1 MWFYFQAANEG
12 PKRNVDLDE
21 LAQLNE
27 KLLERSR
34 GRRADYKLV
43 DSEIIKTAPE
53 PVTPN
58 LKQPRVN
65 PATVIQEQIREMLE
79 SRISNDTSV
88 NSTIPQQDRSGYVT
102 DVSSA
107 TWQFSTQSFSP
118 RSVVSINGGGRTDDG
133 LLKVR
138 TDLSPELSRT
148 MSRSN
153 AAVQTAQIEGEKQQW
168 PYMPA
173 QLGSVADSAQST
185 MTREFNESF
194 TRRIDRYA
202 SLPTLDASDARGTLI
217 KIKDDKPRGI
227 MKRREL
233 ETKDQMMYVEQ
244 PKNIVRQNQW
254 EQREIVQTKPK
265 VTETVQKFE
274 EHKRTEEIE
283 RRVQRKERREKK
295 HRSAQRS
302 YHHSGGQEMLGYSD
316 GEEIR
321 IRKAREAAE
330 TELLRREAIER
341 AHRLAESQQRRS
353 NASEWHER
361 STIRS
366 RAESLGSRVESDR
379 RRAEEERRRLEY
391 ERRQAEEERRRAELE
406 RRRLD
411 EQYRRAQLERSRGKL
426 VEEHEKSESLKRSN
440 MRTSRGS
447 QTDRLRERSSSA
459 DPVHRVER
467 IYERRRFSPSEL
479 NEAVRNA
486 YRAVEQAH
494 NNLRYRSSSLSRNGY
509 LPAHESYMRTVTTRR
524 ERDGRYSDDGRY
536 HTNGSARY
544 GGSISDSLRRGEMKY
559 NPNGEIR
566 EVHHTSSA
574 RNGRVH
580 KSYSTRDVFDSG
592 NYDDRRSSFSYRR
605 GSQQGGPF
613 VEFPPTLPR
622 VGADHEPPMPPP
634 HRGRAASNDFY
645 RPITKSRSYADWDE
659 GRGFTQAIKRR
670 DEDMARLENEFRDS
684 LLMPLPTGGG
694 NMYERDH
701 RHEQIPGGYETYD
714 REVKSSSGRRL
725 NRDGNPTQF
734 SEASQEYS
742 YKREQET
749 DRRR

>member
-1 MWFYFQAANEG
+1 MLTNRGISLIGLAQELHRTTNKVSENWRKSRRLLRHFKGAANEG

-316 GEEIR
+316 G
-321 IRKAREAAE
+321 
-330 TELLRREAIER
+330 
-341 AHRLAESQQRRS
+341 
-353 NASEWHER
+353 
-361 STIRS
+361 
-366 RAESLGSRVESDR
+366 G
-379 RRAEEERRRLEY
+379 
-391 ERRQAEEERRRAELE
+391 
-406 RRRLD
+406 
-411 EQYRRAQLERSRGKL
+411 
-426 VEEHEKSESLKRSN
+426 
-440 MRTSRGS
+440 
-447 QTDRLRERSSSA
+447 
-459 DPVHRVER
+459 
-467 IYERRRFSPSEL
+467 
-479 NEAVRNA
+479 
-486 YRAVEQAH
+486 
-494 NNLRYRSSSLSRNGY
+494 YRSSSLSRNGY

>member
-1 MWFYFQAANEG
+1 AANEG

-153 AAVQTAQIEGEKQQW
+153 AAVQTAQIE
-168 PYMPA
+168 
-173 QLGSVADSAQST
+173 
-185 MTREFNESF
+185 
-194 TRRIDRYA
+194 
-202 SLPTLDASDARGTLI
+202 
-217 KIKDDKPRGI
+217 DDKPRGI

-316 GEEIR
+316 G
-321 IRKAREAAE
+321 
-330 TELLRREAIER
+330 
-341 AHRLAESQQRRS
+341 
-353 NASEWHER
+353 
-361 STIRS
+361 
-366 RAESLGSRVESDR
+366 G
-379 RRAEEERRRLEY
+379 
-391 ERRQAEEERRRAELE
+391 
-406 RRRLD
+406 
-411 EQYRRAQLERSRGKL
+411 
-426 VEEHEKSESLKRSN
+426 
-440 MRTSRGS
+440 
-447 QTDRLRERSSSA
+447 
-459 DPVHRVER
+459 
-467 IYERRRFSPSEL
+467 
-479 NEAVRNA
+479 
-486 YRAVEQAH
+486 
-494 NNLRYRSSSLSRNGY
+494 YRSSSLSRNGY